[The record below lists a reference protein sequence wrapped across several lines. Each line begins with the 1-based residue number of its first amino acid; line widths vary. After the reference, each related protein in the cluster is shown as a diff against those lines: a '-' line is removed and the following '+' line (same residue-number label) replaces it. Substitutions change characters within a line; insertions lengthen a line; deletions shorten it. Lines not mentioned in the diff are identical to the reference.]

1 MPKIAFVGSLITA
14 CFIAAICNI
23 PLASEAYSA
32 EAEPARAEIR
42 PDVGAP
48 PAEPKATLRIGDR
61 LKIAFF
67 ELIDMSGGG
76 SSRRADAAAAALLQ
90 TGYQRMDLSGEFEVG
105 DDGAISLPRLG
116 RIEAH
121 GREQQQLQADL
132 VAAFAK
138 AMGRQ
143 ADATISIIERSP
155 IYVVGLVKNQG
166 AYKYVPGMM
175 VLQAVALA
183 GGLDR
188 GMGDPSQMIESV
200 RERERS
206 RKAAND
212 LKRLLALKA
221 RLEAERRD
229 APALEAP
236 PLLMAIAGKDGAQ
249 LFLGAESANL
259 AVEQARRRQQTAELT
274 GAVTA
279 AHNELAALKRK
290 ITQLDVQSDIRKE
303 RLGNLKGLLNG
314 GLTTHSGVIIT
325 RSELSDIESRRQDSQ
340 LAITQVEAR
349 LAQAEQARERARLE
363 NTATLAKAIAAT
375 DAAIADLQQSLLAS
389 ETLGSILRTSDA
401 RIAVTKADAPLRYEI
416 VSRRATGAIAAPAD
430 ETSSLQPGDILKVG
444 PQSPER

>member
-1 MPKIAFVGSLITA
+1 M
-14 CFIAAICNI
+14 
-23 PLASEAYSA
+23 
-32 EAEPARAEIR
+32 R
-42 PDVGAP
+42 PDTGPP
-48 PAEPKATLRIGDR
+48 PAEAKATLRIGDR

-67 ELIDMSGGG
+67 ELIDLAGGAG
-76 SSRRADAAAAALLQ
+76 SRRADAAAALLQ

-105 DDGAISLPRLG
+105 EDGAITLPRLG
-116 RIEAH
+116 RFEAH

-143 ADATISIIERSP
+143 ADATITIVDRSP
-155 IYVVGLVKNQG
+155 VYVVGLVKNQG

-175 VLQAVALA
+175 VLHAVALA

-188 GMGDPSQMIESV
+188 GQGDPSQMIESV

-212 LKRLLALKA
+212 LKRLLALRA
-221 RLEAERRD
+221 RLDAERRD
-229 APALEAP
+229 ASTLEAP
-236 PLLMAIAGKDGAQ
+236 PQLMAIAGKEGAQ

-259 AVEQARRRQQTAELT
+259 AIEQAKRRQQATELA

-290 ITQLDVQSDIRKE
+290 ISQLDVQTDIRKE

-363 NTATLAKAIAAT
+363 NAATLAKTIAAT

-389 ETLGSILRTSDA
+389 ETVGSILRMSEA
-401 RIAVTKADAPLRYEI
+401 RIAVAKADAPLRYEI
-416 VSRRATGAIAAPAD
+416 VSRGTGGASASLAD

-444 PQSPER
+444 PQPPER